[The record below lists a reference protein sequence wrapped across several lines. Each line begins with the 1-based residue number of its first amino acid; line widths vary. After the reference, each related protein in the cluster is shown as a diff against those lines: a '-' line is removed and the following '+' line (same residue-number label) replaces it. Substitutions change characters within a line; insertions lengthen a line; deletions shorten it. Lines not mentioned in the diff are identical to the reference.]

1 MDSEQARKVLGL
13 NPDEDWKAL
22 IPAFLEARKGMA
34 ELVRKAP
41 TESMEARYQEGLMEF
56 DKALAFFRELEETKV
71 AQESGVPEVPQ
82 DAQSDSASES
92 INAGSFRQDVEAVPR
107 GNRVAGLL
115 VLVALFLTALYFGWR
130 EWRYHQHDARQLML
144 ASYEAQAADH
154 VAKRRWDEALRLYER
169 IEKIAPS
176 SPVVLMGKR
185 SIESGMIEEQGQ
197 FLGYWSGVAISAFEA
212 GRWDE
217 SADAIAKVLEKR
229 PGDGEMLELSDK
241 LRLLKSASQREAL
254 LKKSQEALR
263 ANQWDEAI
271 KAADQLLG
279 IEPTNEEA
287 SRVRKTA
294 DDGKESELVNATK
307 AAGLFESAKLLDKG
321 NFNSELLE
329 MIREAKAL
337 APNHPGISALY
348 EKVASYTRTLRVPVD
363 FESLELALAQ
373 AKSQDRIVLD
383 NGEYPGPVSIDAAVT
398 LEAAGEH
405 VVVSCPADRGP
416 AMTFNAGSTGAKV
429 TGIQFK
435 HSSLILD
442 PERFST
448 VLVRGAAVEFNQCSF
463 SRAAGH
469 GLVIIAGGDV
479 KAVKCRFVENG
490 WDGLHATDDGTKVR
504 IVDSVASGNFQHG
517 IDIWKQASAIL
528 EKNVCEENCLN
539 GILIDTA
546 ADVTIQNNQVRG
558 NREYGVFLRQ
568 AGGGLVTGSQINSNM
583 MGGAVLAAA
592 AKNVAFHENAF
603 EKNTPPSLRLTKG
616 MSESN
621 FRNNVF
627 KSQTVDE
634 AIRADIPQE

>member
-22 IPAFLEARKGMA
+22 MPAFLEARKGMA
-34 ELVRKAP
+34 ELVRMAP

-56 DKALAFFRELEETKV
+56 DKALAFFRELEETHR
-71 AQESGVPEVPQ
+71 AHERGNLAVPQ
-82 DAQSDSASES
+82 DAALDSASETS
-92 INAGSFRQDVEAVPR
+92 NAGPATLDAEPVRR
-107 GNRVAGLL
+107 GDRVAGMLLL
-115 VLVALFLTALYFGWR
+115 VVLFLTALYFCWR
-130 EWRYHQHDARQLML
+130 EWRHHHQDARQLAL
-144 ASYEAQAADH
+144 ASWEAQAADD
-154 VAKRRWDEALRLYER
+154 VAKRRWEEALRLYEQ
-169 IEKIAPS
+169 IERIAPD
-176 SPVVLMGKR
+176 SPIVVMGKR

-197 FLGYWSGVAISAFEA
+197 FLGYWTGVAISAFEA

-229 PGDGEMLELSDK
+229 PDDGEMLELSNK
-241 LRLLKSASQREAL
+241 LQLLKSASQREAL
-254 LKKSQEALR
+254 LKRAQDSLR

-271 KAADQLLG
+271 KSADQLLG
-279 IEPTNEEA
+279 IEATNEEA
-287 SRVRKTA
+287 LRVKKMA
-294 DDGKESELVNATK
+294 DEGRVSELINATK
-307 AAGLFESAKLLDKG
+307 AAELFESARKLDKG
-321 NFNSELLE
+321 NFNNDLLD
-329 MIREAKAL
+329 MIREAKTL
-337 APNHPGISALY
+337 APNHPGIAALY
-348 EKVASYTRTLRVPVD
+348 EKVASYSRTLRVPVD

-383 NGEYPGPVSIDAAVT
+383 DGEYPGPVSIDAAVT
-398 LEAAGEH
+398 LEASGEH

-416 AMTFNAGSTGAKV
+416 AMTFNTGSTGAKV

-448 VLVRGAAVEFNQCSF
+448 VLVRGAAVEFTQCSF

-469 GLVIIAGGDV
+469 GLAIIAGGDV
-479 KAVKCRFVENG
+479 KAAKCRFMENG

-504 IVDSVASGNFQHG
+504 LVDSVASGNFQHG

-568 AGGGLVTGSQINSNM
+568 AGGGLVTGNQINSNM
-583 MGGAVLAAA
+583 MGGAVLVAA
-592 AKNVAFHENAF
+592 AKNVAFHDNAF
-603 EKNTPPSLRLTKG
+603 EKNTAPSLRLTTG

-627 KSQTVDE
+627 KLQTVDE